1 MFFDE
6 LSTRLQSLLSNLS
19 QGFTHSVT
27 QKSLSHLDEYLLNDI
42 GLTRTGNKIH
52 AIVPLDQLKVPDE
65 FIEQLNTSIEEAE
78 ALIGQIKNAAPT
90 NLTPT
95 NGEKHPC

>member
-6 LSTRLQSLLSNLS
+6 LSTRLQSLLRSLS

-27 QKSLSHLDEYLLNDI
+27 QKSLSHLDERLLNDI
-42 GLTRTGNKIH
+42 GLTRTENKVC

-65 FIEQLNTSIEEAE
+65 FIEQLNTSAGEAE
-78 ALIGQIKNAAPT
+78 SLSSQMKNAAPT
-90 NLTPT
+90 NVTPT